1 MEFFNGKL
9 IPFVNKILG
18 VINKI
23 SNPNKQDSTNN
34 LNAYMCKV
42 YVCEILEKIGTLIRD
57 KPDIKETLDQL
68 DVREALERTARNR
81 ILQVQTAA
89 TRAVKSWNG

>member
-1 MEFFNGKL
+1 
-9 IPFVNKILG
+9 
-18 VINKI
+18 
-23 SNPNKQDSTNN
+23 
-34 LNAYMCKV
+34 MCKV